1 MEVSPATERLV
12 TLEMAR
18 EKRRFVCQECGY
30 TTPRSLGR
38 CPGCQSWQSFA
49 EEIEQLT
56 TSSKHRGIGQAS
68 REPEPIS
75 QVMASEVERHLT
87 GMSEFDRVLG
97 GGIVPGSVVLIGG
110 DPGIGKSTLLLQA
123 SDALSRNYGDI
134 LYVSGEESVSQTK
147 LRATRLGVVSDT
159 LYVLCENDLEQI
171 EKHIQTLN
179 PKVVIVDSIQ
189 AVYLSSIQ
197 SAPGSVTQIR
207 ECAGRLLICAKNRNV
222 PVFLVGHV
230 TKDGTLAG
238 PRILEHMVDTVLYFE
253 GEQHHIYRVLRA
265 IKNRFGSTN
274 EIGIF
279 EMQNRG
285 LVDVMNPSE
294 LFLSNS
300 EEEVAGSIVVSS
312 MEGTRPLLMEVQA
325 LVVPTNHGN
334 PRNTA
339 TGVDRHRIA
348 LLIAVLNKRV
358 GIDVGGADV
367 FVNITGGLR
376 VAEPGIDLGVLMAIA
391 SSYREIPIDRQTVMI
406 GEVGLGGEIRPVTHV
421 ERRIREAAKLGF
433 TRAIFPEYN
442 RKGLEIEEH
451 IELIGVKDVYDSLS
465 ALL

>member
-1 MEVSPATERLV
+1 
-12 TLEMAR
+12 MAR
-18 EKRRFVCQECGY
+18 EKRKFVCQECGY
-30 TTPRSLGR
+30 TTPKTLGR
-38 CPGCQSWQSFA
+38 CPGCKSWQSFA
-49 EEIEQLT
+49 EEVEDLIT
-56 TSSKHRGIGQAS
+56 PSRHRGIGQVS

-75 QVMASEVERHLT
+75 EVTASEVERHLT
-87 GMSEFDRVLG
+87 GMLEFDRVLG

-123 SDALSRNYGDI
+123 SDALSRNYGDV

-147 LRATRLGVVSDT
+147 LRATRLGVASDT
-159 LYVLCENDLEQI
+159 LYVLCENNLEQI
-171 EKHIQTLN
+171 EKHIEARQ
-179 PKVVIVDSIQ
+179 PKVVIIDSIQ

-197 SAPGSVTQIR
+197 SAPGSVTQVR
-207 ECAGRLLICAKNRNV
+207 ECTGHLLICAKNRNI
-222 PVFLVGHV
+222 PIFLVGHV
-230 TKDGTLAG
+230 TKEGAIAG

-253 GEQHHIYRVLRA
+253 GERHHIYRVLRA

-279 EMQNRG
+279 EMQNTG

-294 LFLSNS
+294 IFLNHR
-300 EEEVAGSIVVSS
+300 EEQVSGSVIVSS
-312 MEGTRPLLMEVQA
+312 MEGTRPLLMEIQA
-325 LVVPTNHGN
+325 LVVPTNYSN

-339 TGVDRHRIA
+339 TGVDRQRIA

-358 GIDVGGADV
+358 GINVGDADV

-376 VAEPGIDLGVLMAIA
+376 VDEPGIDLGVLMAI
-391 SSYREIPIDRQTVMI
+391 SSSHRDIPVDQQTVII

-421 ERRIREAAKLGF
+421 DRRIREAAKLGF
-433 TRAIFPEYN
+433 KRAVFPEYN
-442 RKGLEIEEH
+442 RKGLDIDED
-451 IELIGVKDVYDSLS
+451 IELVGVSDVYDSLG

>member
-1 MEVSPATERLV
+1 
-12 TLEMAR
+12 MAR

-38 CPGCQSWQSFA
+38 CPTCQSWQSFA
-49 EEIEQLT
+49 EEIEELT
-56 TSSKHRGIGQAS
+56 TSSKQRGIGQVS
-68 REPEPIS
+68 RAPEPIS
-75 QVMASEVERHLT
+75 QITATDVERHLT
-87 GMSEFDRVLG
+87 GMTEFDRVLG

-159 LYVLCENDLEQI
+159 LYVLCENNLEQI
-171 EKHIQTLN
+171 EKHIETLQ

-207 ECAGRLLICAKNRNV
+207 ECTGRLLIYAKNRNV

-294 LFLSNS
+294 LFLSNR
-300 EEEVAGSIVVSS
+300 EEEIAGSIVVSS

-325 LVVPTNHGN
+325 LVVPTNYGN

-339 TGVDRHRIA
+339 TGVDRHRIS

-391 SSYREIPIDRQTVMI
+391 SSYREISVDRQTVMV

-433 TRAIFPEYN
+433 KRAIFPEYN
-442 RKGLEIEEH
+442 RKGLKIEEN
-451 IELIGVKDVYDSLS
+451 IELVGVKDVYDSLS

>member
-1 MEVSPATERLV
+1 
-12 TLEMAR
+12 MAR
-18 EKRRFVCQECGY
+18 EKRKFVCQECGY
-30 TTPRSLGR
+30 TTPKTLGR
-38 CPGCQSWQSFA
+38 CPGCKSWQSFA
-49 EEIEQLT
+49 EEVETLITPSRQ
-56 TSSKHRGIGQAS
+56 RGIGQAS

-75 QVMASEVERHLT
+75 QVTASEVERHLT
-87 GMSEFDRVLG
+87 GMVEFDRVLG

-123 SDALSRNYGDI
+123 SDALSRNYGDV

-147 LRATRLGVVSDT
+147 LRATRLGVMSDT
-159 LYVLCENDLEQI
+159 LYVLCENNLEQI
-171 EKHIQTLN
+171 EKHIEARK
-179 PKVVIVDSIQ
+179 PKVVIIDSIQ

-197 SAPGSVTQIR
+197 SAPGSVTQVR
-207 ECAGRLLICAKNRNV
+207 ECTGHLLICAKNRNI

-230 TKDGTLAG
+230 TKEGAIAG

-253 GEQHHIYRVLRA
+253 GERHHIYRVLRA

-279 EMQNRG
+279 EMQNTG

-294 LFLSNS
+294 IFLSNR
-300 EEEVAGSIVVSS
+300 EEQVSGAVIVSS

-325 LVVPTNHGN
+325 LVVPTNYSN

-339 TGVDRHRIA
+339 AGVDRHRIA

-358 GIDVGGADV
+358 GIDVGDADV
-367 FVNITGGLR
+367 FVNITGGLH
-376 VAEPGIDLGVLMAIA
+376 VDEPGIDLGVLMAI
-391 SSYREIPIDRQTVMI
+391 SSSHRDIPVDRQTVII

-421 ERRIREAAKLGF
+421 DRRIREAAKLGF
-433 TRAIFPEYN
+433 KRAIFPEYN
-442 RKGLEIEEH
+442 RKNLDIDVD
-451 IELIGVKDVYDSLS
+451 IELVGVSDVYDSLG

>member
-1 MEVSPATERLV
+1 
-12 TLEMAR
+12 MAR
-18 EKRRFVCQECGY
+18 EKRKFVCQECGY
-30 TTPRSLGR
+30 TTPKTLGR
-38 CPGCQSWQSFA
+38 CPGCKSWQSFA
-49 EEIEQLT
+49 EEVETLITPSRQ
-56 TSSKHRGIGQAS
+56 RGIGQAS

-75 QVMASEVERHLT
+75 QVTASEVERHLT
-87 GMSEFDRVLG
+87 GMLEFDRVLG

-123 SDALSRNYGDI
+123 SDALSRNYGDV

-147 LRATRLGVVSDT
+147 LRATRLGVMSDT
-159 LYVLCENDLEQI
+159 LYVLCENNLEQI
-171 EKHIQTLN
+171 EKHIEARK
-179 PKVVIVDSIQ
+179 PKVVIIDSIQ

-197 SAPGSVTQIR
+197 SAPGSVTQVR
-207 ECAGRLLICAKNRNV
+207 ECTGHLLICAKNRNI

-230 TKDGTLAG
+230 TKEGAIAG

-253 GEQHHIYRVLRA
+253 GERHHIYRVLRA

-279 EMQNRG
+279 EMQNTG

-294 LFLSNS
+294 IFLSNR
-300 EEEVAGSIVVSS
+300 EEQVSGAVIVSS

-325 LVVPTNHGN
+325 LVVPTNYSN

-339 TGVDRHRIA
+339 AGVDRHRIA

-358 GIDVGGADV
+358 GIDVGDADV
-367 FVNITGGLR
+367 FVNITGGLH
-376 VAEPGIDLGVLMAIA
+376 VDEPGIDLGVLMAI
-391 SSYREIPIDRQTVMI
+391 SSSHRDIPVDRQTVII

-421 ERRIREAAKLGF
+421 DRRIREAAKLGF
-433 TRAIFPEYN
+433 KRAIFPEYN
-442 RKGLEIEEH
+442 RKNLDIDVD
-451 IELIGVKDVYDSLS
+451 IELVGVSDVYDSLG

>member
-1 MEVSPATERLV
+1 
-12 TLEMAR
+12 MAR
-18 EKRRFVCQECGY
+18 EKRKFVCQECGY
-30 TTPRSLGR
+30 TTPKTLGR
-38 CPGCQSWQSFA
+38 CPSCKSWQSFA
-49 EEIEQLT
+49 EEVETLITPSRQ
-56 TSSKHRGIGQAS
+56 RGIGQAS

-75 QVMASEVERHLT
+75 QVTASEVERHLT
-87 GMSEFDRVLG
+87 GMLEFDRVLG

-123 SDALSRNYGDI
+123 SDALSRNYGDV

-147 LRATRLGVVSDT
+147 LRATRLGVMSDT
-159 LYVLCENDLEQI
+159 LYVLCENNLEQI
-171 EKHIQTLN
+171 EKHIETRK
-179 PKVVIVDSIQ
+179 PKVVIIDSIQ

-197 SAPGSVTQIR
+197 SAPGSVTQVR
-207 ECAGRLLICAKNRNV
+207 ECTGHLLICAKNRNI

-230 TKDGTLAG
+230 TKEGAIAG

-253 GEQHHIYRVLRA
+253 GERHHIYRVLRA

-279 EMQNRG
+279 EMQNTG

-294 LFLSNS
+294 IFLSNR
-300 EEEVAGSIVVSS
+300 EEQVSGSVIVSS

-325 LVVPTNHGN
+325 LVVPTNYSN

-339 TGVDRHRIA
+339 AGVDRHRIA

-358 GIDVGGADV
+358 GIDVGDADV
-367 FVNITGGLR
+367 FVNITGGLH
-376 VAEPGIDLGVLMAIA
+376 VDEPGIDLGVLMAI
-391 SSYREIPIDRQTVMI
+391 SSSHRDIPVDRQTVII

-421 ERRIREAAKLGF
+421 DRRIREAAKLGF
-433 TRAIFPEYN
+433 KRAIFPEYN
-442 RKGLEIEEH
+442 RKNLDIDVD
-451 IELIGVKDVYDSLS
+451 IELVGVSDVYDSLG

>member
-1 MEVSPATERLV
+1 
-12 TLEMAR
+12 MAR

-30 TTPRSLGR
+30 TTPKSLGR
-38 CPGCQSWQSFA
+38 CPACQSWQSFA
-49 EEIEQLT
+49 EEIEELT
-56 TSSKHRGIGQAS
+56 ASSKHRGLGQIS

-75 QVMASEVERHLT
+75 QVTASEVERHLT
-87 GMSEFDRVLG
+87 GMTEFDRVLG

-147 LRATRLGVVSDT
+147 LRATRLGVVSET
-159 LYVLCENDLEQI
+159 LYVLCENNLEQI
-171 EKHIQTLN
+171 DKHIEALK
-179 PKVVIVDSIQ
+179 PKVVIIDSIQ

-207 ECAGRLLICAKNRNV
+207 ECTGRLLIFAKNRNV

-294 LFLSNS
+294 LFLSNR
-300 EEEVAGSIVVSS
+300 EEAVAGSIVVSS

-325 LVVPTNHGN
+325 LVVPTNYGN

-376 VAEPGIDLGVLMAIA
+376 IAEPGIDLGVLMAIA
-391 SSYREIPIDRQTVMI
+391 SSYREIPVGRQTVMI
-406 GEVGLGGEIRPVTHV
+406 GEVGLGGEIRPVAHV

-433 TRAIFPEYN
+433 KRAIFPEHN
-442 RKGLEIEEH
+442 RKGLKIDED
-451 IELIGVKDVYDSLS
+451 IELVGVKDVYDSLS
-465 ALL
+465 VCCDTIE

>member
-1 MEVSPATERLV
+1 
-12 TLEMAR
+12 MAR
-18 EKRRFVCQECGY
+18 EKRKFVCQECGY
-30 TTPRSLGR
+30 TTPKTLGR
-38 CPGCQSWQSFA
+38 CPGCKSWQSFA
-49 EEIEQLT
+49 EEVEDLIT
-56 TSSKHRGIGQAS
+56 PSRHRGIGQVS

-75 QVMASEVERHLT
+75 EVTASEVERHLT
-87 GMSEFDRVLG
+87 GMLEFDRVLG

-123 SDALSRNYGDI
+123 SDALSRNYGDV

-147 LRATRLGVVSDT
+147 LRATRLGVTSDT
-159 LYVLCENDLEQI
+159 LYVLCENNLEQI
-171 EKHIQTLN
+171 EKHIEAQK
-179 PKVVIVDSIQ
+179 PKVVIIDSIQ

-197 SAPGSVTQIR
+197 SAPGSVTQVR
-207 ECAGRLLICAKNRNV
+207 ECTGHLLIYAKNRNI
-222 PVFLVGHV
+222 PIFLVGHV
-230 TKDGTLAG
+230 TKEGAIAG

-253 GEQHHIYRVLRA
+253 GERHHIYRVLRA

-279 EMQNRG
+279 EMQNTG

-294 LFLSNS
+294 IFLNHR
-300 EEEVAGSIVVSS
+300 EEQVSGSVIVSS

-325 LVVPTNHGN
+325 LVVPTNYSN

-339 TGVDRHRIA
+339 TGVDRQRIA

-358 GIDVGGADV
+358 GINVGDADV

-376 VAEPGIDLGVLMAIA
+376 IDEPGIDLGVLMAI
-391 SSYREIPIDRQTVMI
+391 SSSHRDIPVDQQTVII

-421 ERRIREAAKLGF
+421 DRRIREAAKLGF
-433 TRAIFPEYN
+433 KRAIFPEYN
-442 RKGLEIEEH
+442 RKGLDIDVD
-451 IELIGVKDVYDSLS
+451 IELVGVNDVYDSLG

>member
-1 MEVSPATERLV
+1 
-12 TLEMAR
+12 MAR

-30 TTPRSLGR
+30 ITPKTLGR
-38 CPGCQSWQSFA
+38 CPSCKSWQSFA
-49 EEIEQLT
+49 EEVETLIT
-56 TSSKHRGIGQAS
+56 PSRHRGIGQAS

-75 QVMASEVERHLT
+75 QVTASEVERHLT

-97 GGIVPGSVVLIGG
+97 GGIVPGAVVLIGG

-123 SDALSRNYGDI
+123 SDALSRNYGEV

-147 LRATRLGVVSDT
+147 LRATRLGVKSDT

-171 EKHIQTLN
+171 EKHIDARK
-179 PKVVIVDSIQ
+179 PKVVVIDSIQ
-189 AVYLSSIQ
+189 AVYLTSIQ

-207 ECAGRLLICAKNRNV
+207 ECTGHLLICAKNRNI
-222 PVFLVGHV
+222 PIFLVGHV
-230 TKDGTLAG
+230 TKEGAIAG
-238 PRILEHMVDTVLYFE
+238 PRVLEHMVDTVLYFE
-253 GEQHHIYRVLRA
+253 GEGHHIYRVLRA

-279 EMQNRG
+279 EMRNTG
-285 LVDVMNPSE
+285 LADVMNPSE
-294 LFLSNS
+294 IFLSDR
-300 EEEVAGSIVVSS
+300 EEQVSGSVVVSS

-325 LVVPTNHGN
+325 LVVPTNYGN

-358 GIDVGGADV
+358 GIDVGDSDV

-376 VAEPGIDLGVLMAIA
+376 IDEPGIDLGVLMAI
-391 SSYREIPIDRQTVMI
+391 SSSHRDMPIDRQTVMI

-421 ERRIREAAKLGF
+421 DRRIREAAKLGF
-433 TRAIFPEYN
+433 KRAVFPEYN
-442 RKGLEIEEH
+442 RKGLNIDED
-451 IELIGVKDVYDSLS
+451 IELVGVNDVYDSL
-465 ALL
+465 ATLL

>member
-30 TTPRSLGR
+30 ITPRSLGR

-49 EEIEQLT
+49 EEIEQLDT
-56 TSSKHRGIGQAS
+56 ASKHRGIGQAS

-75 QVMASEVERHLT
+75 QVMASEVERHVT
-87 GMSEFDRVLG
+87 GMAEFDRVLG

-189 AVYLSSIQ
+189 AVYLSNIQ

-230 TKDGTLAG
+230 TKDGALAG

-294 LFLSNS
+294 LFLSNR

-358 GIDVGGADV
+358 GIDVGSADV

-442 RKGLEIEEH
+442 RKGLEIQEH
-451 IELIGVKDVYDSLS
+451 IELLGVKDVYDSLS